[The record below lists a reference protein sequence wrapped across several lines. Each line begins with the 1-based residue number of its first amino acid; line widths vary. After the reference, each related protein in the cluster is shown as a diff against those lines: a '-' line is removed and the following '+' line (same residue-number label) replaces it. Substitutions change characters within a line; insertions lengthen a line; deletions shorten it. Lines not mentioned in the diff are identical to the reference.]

1 MRRRAGTGL
10 VRNESKIL
18 AAALRLAVTGTVQLY
33 GYELFSQL
41 IAWEGDAPM
50 NHGTLYRC
58 LRRLE
63 QRGLF
68 RTSTTDDPS
77 QGPPRVFYELTQEGV
92 DEARAATVRLASEAA
107 PPAWVDIEVASHRI
121 PRTT

>member
-1 MRRRAGTGL
+1 M
-10 VRNESKIL
+10 
-18 AAALRLAVTGTVQLY
+18 TGTVQLY
-33 GYELFSQL
+33 GYELFAQL
-41 IAWEGDAPM
+41 SAWEGDAPM

-68 RTSTTDDPS
+68 RTSSTDDPS
-77 QGPPRVFYELTQEGV
+77 QGPPRVFYALTEDGV
-92 DEARAATVRLASEAA
+92 TEARAATVELASEAV
-107 PPAWVDIEVASHRI
+107 PPAWVDIEVASRGL